1 MKQYDDITYK
11 INGCAMKVHNTLGNG
26 FQEVIY
32 QRCLAIEL
40 ERAGLNFAR
49 ELEQDIFYD
58 SIHVGTRR
66 ADFIIENDIIVE
78 LKALINL
85 EDVHLAQ
92 AKNYLVA
99 YDKPIGLL
107 INFGSTSLQIK
118 KVFNKK
124 YCQTQDLLDSKINK
138 INSVASSCKSSNL
151 DNPDSDNKWRKS

>member
-1 MKQYDDITYK
+1 MNNYDDLTYK
-11 INGCAMKVHNTLGNG
+11 INGCAMKVHNTLSNG

-40 ERAGLNFAR
+40 ERAGLGFAR
-49 ELEQDIFYD
+49 ELEQNIFYD
-58 SIHVGTRR
+58 GIHVGTRR
-66 ADFIIENDIIVE
+66 VDFIIENDVIVE
-78 LKALINL
+78 LKAIINL

-107 INFGSTSLQIK
+107 INFGSMSLQIK

-124 YCQTQDLLDSKINK
+124 SNINPENPKI
-138 INSVASSCKSSNL
+138 L
-151 DNPDSDNKWRKS
+151 